1 MLLLLTTAT
10 TTTTYTTTT
19 TAYAYAYAYSANASA
34 RDPAGLASGTNTRRG
49 GLIGVRIPTAPGK
62 QFIYRFIFIISHVF
76 INDKQAWVMNGVIFP
91 ITLTIRTR

>member
-1 MLLLLTTAT
+1 MLEQRKRRGTNQVLQELKGYQGTFFSRGYMLLLLTTAT

-49 GLIGVRIPTAPGK
+49 GLA
-62 QFIYRFIFIISHVF
+62 ISV
-76 INDKQAWVMNGVIFP
+76 ASVSVG
-91 ITLTIRTR
+91 

>member
-1 MLLLLTTAT
+1 MLEQRKRRVTNQVLLKGSQGTFFSRGYMLLLLTTAT

-49 GLIGVRIPTAPGK
+49 GLQR
-62 QFIYRFIFIISHVF
+62 
-76 INDKQAWVMNGVIFP
+76 
-91 ITLTIRTR
+91 

>member
-1 MLLLLTTAT
+1 MLEQRKRRVTNQVQELKGYQGTFFSRGYMLLLLTTAT

-49 GLIGVRIPTAPGK
+49 GFLVWPK
-62 QFIYRFIFIISHVF
+62 
-76 INDKQAWVMNGVIFP
+76 K
-91 ITLTIRTR
+91 